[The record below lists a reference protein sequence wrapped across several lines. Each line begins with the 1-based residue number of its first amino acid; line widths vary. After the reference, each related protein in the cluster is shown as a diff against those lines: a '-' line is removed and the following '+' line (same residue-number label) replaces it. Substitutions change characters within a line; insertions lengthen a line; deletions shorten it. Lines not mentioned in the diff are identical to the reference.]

1 MTDRSGAAH
10 DCVMRRNKR
19 GPDVI
24 HEIDDVTVGIVVAG
38 NATAGEVHDM
48 ERRLA
53 AVRARCLVVDM
64 SRGIAAPPEL
74 ARAVAGLVDRACRRG
89 FSVAIV
95 SPGPEVVRAV
105 GTSRDVELVPTV
117 DEALAR
123 VRGRLTP
130 LRTIRL
136 LDERRAA

>member
-1 MTDRSGAAH
+1 
-10 DCVMRRNKR
+10 MRRNK
-19 GPDVI
+19 GGLDIV
-24 HEIDDVTVGIVVAG
+24 HVIDDVTVGIAVAG
-38 NATAGEVHDM
+38 DSTVNDVHDM
-48 ERRLA
+48 EHRLA

-64 SRGIAAPPEL
+64 SRALAAPPEL

-105 GTSRDVELVPTV
+105 GASRDVELVPTV

-130 LRTIRL
+130 FRTIRL

>member
-1 MTDRSGAAH
+1 
-10 DCVMRRNKR
+10 MRRNK
-19 GPDVI
+19 GGLDIV
-24 HEIDDVTVGIVVAG
+24 HVIDDVTVGIAVG
-38 NATAGEVHDM
+38 GDATVSEIHDM
-48 ERRLA
+48 ELRLA

-64 SRGIAAPPEL
+64 SRAIAAPPEL

-95 SPGPEVVRAV
+95 SPGPEIVRAV
-105 GTSRDVELVPTV
+105 GANRDVEFVPTV

-130 LRTIRL
+130 IRTIRL

>member
-1 MTDRSGAAH
+1 MTGGAGPGTIAP
-10 DCVMRRNKR
+10 MRRSK
-19 GPDVI
+19 GGLDIV
-24 HEIDDVTVGIVVAG
+24 HVIDDVTVGIAVG
-38 NATAGEVHDM
+38 GDSTASDIQDM
-48 ERRLA
+48 EQRLA

-64 SRGIAAPPEL
+64 SYGLAAAPEL

-105 GTSRDVELVPTV
+105 GRRRDVELVPTV
-117 DEALAR
+117 HEALAR

-130 LRTIRL
+130 ARNIRL

>member
-1 MTDRSGAAH
+1 MTGGSAPRTIPR
-10 DCVMRRNKR
+10 MRRNK
-19 GPDVI
+19 GGLDIVHVI
-24 HEIDDVTVGIVVAG
+24 DEFTVGIAVAG
-38 NATAGEVHDM
+38 DATASAIQDM
-48 ERRLA
+48 ELRLA

-64 SRGIAAPPEL
+64 SRALAAPPEL
-74 ARAVAGLVDRACRRG
+74 ARAVAGLVDRSCRRG

-95 SPGPEVVRAV
+95 SPGPEVVRALGPNRV
-105 GTSRDVELVPTV
+105 VELVPTV

-130 LRTIRL
+130 VRTIRL

>member
-1 MTDRSGAAH
+1 
-10 DCVMRRNKR
+10 MRRNK
-19 GPDVI
+19 GGLDIV
-24 HEIDDVTVGIVVAG
+24 HVIDDVTVGIAVG
-38 NATAGEVHDM
+38 GDATVSEIHDM
-48 ERRLA
+48 ELRLA

-64 SRGIAAPPEL
+64 SRAIAAPPEL

-95 SPGPEVVRAV
+95 SPGPEIVRAV
-105 GTSRDVELVPTV
+105 GANRDVEFVPTV

-130 LRTIRL
+130 FRTIRL

>member
-1 MTDRSGAAH
+1 MVH
-10 DCVMRRNKR
+10 
-19 GPDVI
+19 P
-24 HEIDDVTVGIVVAG
+24 IDDVTVGIVVAG
-38 NATAGEVHDM
+38 DSTTSDVHDI
-48 ERRLA
+48 EHRLA

-64 SRGIAAPPEL
+64 SHGLAAPPEL

-95 SPGPEVVRAV
+95 SPGPEVARAV
-105 GTSRDVELVPTV
+105 GANRDVELVPTV
-117 DEALAR
+117 HEALAR

-130 LRTIRL
+130 PRTIRL